1 MSLGRLKIFLPKY
14 RVWEGFTL
22 KTVDMCPRYRSGR
35 WVHTGHCGHVTP
47 NAGSVRWCP
56 PETIHVTL
64 GIGSGRCGPP
74 EDCRCVIQVHGLGRR
89 FSLHTMDV

>member
-1 MSLGRLKIFLPKY
+1 MSLGRLKIFLPNY

-64 GIGSGRCGPP
+64 GIGFRKVSLCRLWNYDPRCMVWCDGVTL
-74 EDCRCVIQVHGLGRR
+74 EIVE
-89 FSLHTMDV
+89 M